1 MTDRVYAGLGW
12 DVLRGGEQGRV
23 GLLLISP
30 DASVVCVFLPMP
42 IGGQARYFLF
52 AVFTKDYLVF
62 ACTSCQNYV
71 IFPKKYMAGVEI
83 I

>member
-1 MTDRVYAGLGW
+1 MYAGLGW

-52 AVFTKDYLVF
+52 AVFTKSAPLDRVGHRVAMSVCL
-62 ACTSCQNYV
+62 S
-71 IFPKKYMAGVEI
+71 
-83 I
+83 